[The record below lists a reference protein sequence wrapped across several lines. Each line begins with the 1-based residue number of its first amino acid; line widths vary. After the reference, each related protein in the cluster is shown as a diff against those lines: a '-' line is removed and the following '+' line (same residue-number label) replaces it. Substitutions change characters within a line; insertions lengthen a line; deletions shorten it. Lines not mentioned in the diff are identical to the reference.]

1 MIIADLH
8 NHTPLCNHATGS
20 IEQYIEKAISL
31 GIKHF
36 GFADHAPMDFDT
48 KYRMGFEQMREYENS
63 VLRAKE
69 KYKDKIDILLG
80 YEVDYLKGHMDDR
93 VLNADVDYLIGSVH
107 FIDKWGFDNP
117 EFIGNYEGKNID
129 EIWQS
134 YFDTVQEMAQSKLFD
149 IVGHLDLIK
158 VFKFMPQKDI
168 QEIAK
173 DALLCIKEA
182 DMVLEI
188 NMAGFRKPIN
198 EAYPSTILLKE
209 AYKLDIPITFS
220 SDAHEPNQI
229 GLFSK
234 EILKM
239 AKEVGYK
246 KCVIF
251 SNKQKKFIDF

>member
-1 MIIADLH
+1 
-8 NHTPLCNHATGS
+8 
-20 IEQYIEKAISL
+20 
-31 GIKHF
+31 
-36 GFADHAPMDFDT
+36 
-48 KYRMGFEQMREYENS
+48 
-63 VLRAKE
+63 
-69 KYKDKIDILLG
+69 
-80 YEVDYLKGHMDDR
+80 
-93 VLNADVDYLIGSVH
+93 
-107 FIDKWGFDNP
+107 
-117 EFIGNYEGKNID
+117 
-129 EIWQS
+129 
-134 YFDTVQEMAQSKLFD
+134 MAQSKLFD

-158 VFKFMPQKDI
+158 VFKFMPQKNI

-198 EAYPSTILLKE
+198 EAYPSAMLLKE
-209 AYKLDIPITFS
+209 AHKLDIPITFS

-251 SNKQKKFIDF
+251 NNRQKEFIDF